1 MTINLNRIASD
12 IAEQYT
18 HACEAYDNNRAIDR
32 ARTARSA
39 KDGQTVKFGNQFED
53 KALQEDTILSIS
65 VARGEAKRILADA
78 KRRIELAITDAPTTD
93 EANYITAISGRDD
106 MSEAEVT
113 AALNRYHSHAAQH
126 AIVAAAKRS
135 GLRGYHR
142 TEVEAANDALDQ
154 MENAIENDFTL
165 MSIGNSSEGRR
176 TVTRNN
182 FTAIATGAVNGS
194 VEAQFAALFGN

>member
-1 MTINLNRIASD
+1 MTINLNRVASD
-12 IAEQYT
+12 IADQYT
-18 HACEAYDNNRAIDR
+18 KACEAYDYNRSLDR
-32 ARTARSA
+32 ARTASNA
-39 KDGQTVKFGNQFED
+39 KDGQTIKFGNQFKN
-53 KALQEDTILSIS
+53 KALLEDTSLSIS
-65 VARGEAKRILADA
+65 VARGEAKRIVADA
-78 KRRIELAITDAPTTD
+78 KRRVELAITDAPSTD

-106 MSEAEVT
+106 MTEAEVN

-154 MENAIENDFTL
+154 MNAAIENDFTL